1 MLGRRRFHVQGR
13 AWPLAPLNEPAVEI
27 LTAFEAKREDLE
39 LYMEAT
45 RAAIDWTRR
54 HRQVNISGF
63 GDNLL

>member
-39 LYMEAT
+39 FYME
-45 RAAIDWTRR
+45 DDEGG
-54 HRQVNISGF
+54 HRLDPSPSPSQYYG
-63 GDNLL
+63 LWR